1 MAALIFAWGLC
12 MCASAAILKPI
23 GHASQSAVGESSKI
37 PRLKDRLTEE
47 LVIAL
52 VGPVGSGCTSTYQLL
67 KSMLENDYS
76 YLVHYYKLSDYI
88 SESAKL
94 IDAEINESLSA
105 AARVDRMQT
114 IGDELRKVC
123 GSGYLA
129 AKAVEKI
136 AERRDVDGFGKAVS
150 GSSIPKK
157 LRQIHIVDSIKHPDE
172 LRLLRATYGEIFW
185 LIGVFAP
192 QAVRE
197 QRLTVQQNLDRTA
210 LGAIMQRDYREEDDH
225 GQKVRDVF
233 FQADFFVRND
243 QENKNQLE
251 KSLGRFLEIIFG
263 SPVHTPTLDESSMY
277 AAYAEAA
284 KSACLSRQVGAAI
297 VSPSGELIGVGRNDV
312 PRYRG
317 GLYTEDAGDGDHRCH
332 AWQDKRCHNDKRKDV
347 LYQQIYSR
355 LKQDGLL
362 TDTARLDAVTKAL
375 KATDAKQLIEYSRA
389 VHAEMDAITS
399 VARALKPGLLGGTLY
414 STTFPC
420 HSCAR
425 HIVAS
430 GIDKVIFIEP
440 YPKSLAGEL
449 HSDAVSENEADG
461 GKKVLFLQFS
471 GIAPKNILKLFNV
484 GLTRKTSD
492 GRLKEFNK
500 KIAPPVVAVSLD
512 DYSTHEKY
520 VIAELAEN
528 EQKASQGKQAALFD
542 T

>member
-1 MAALIFAWGLC
+1 MSALVAALTAIVAPPQ
-12 MCASAAILKPI
+12 SAAVENP
-23 GHASQSAVGESSKI
+23 KI

-52 VGPVGSGCTSTYQLL
+52 VGPVGSGCSTTYEILQSVL
-67 KSMLENDYS
+67 KNEYS

-94 IDAEINESLSA
+94 VDGDISGSLSA
-105 AARVDRMQT
+105 AERVDRMQT
-114 IGDELRKVC
+114 VGDELRKVC
-123 GSGYLA
+123 GSAYLA

-136 AERRDVDGFGKAVS
+136 AERRDTEGFGKAAS
-150 GSSIPKK
+150 GSAIPKK
-157 LRQIHIVDSIKHPDE
+157 LRQIHIIDSIKHPEE

-192 QAVRE
+192 QSVRE
-197 QRLTVQQNLDRTA
+197 QRLTVQQSLDRA
-210 LGAIMQRDYREEDDH
+210 SLGTIMQRDYREEDDH

-251 KSLGRFLEIIFG
+251 KSLSRFLEIIFG

-347 LYQQIYSR
+347 LYQQIFSR
-355 LKQDGLL
+355 LKSVICQD
-362 TDTARLDAVTKAL
+362 
-375 KATDAKQLIEYSRA
+375 SC
-389 VHAEMDAITS
+389 H
-399 VARALKPGLLGGTLY
+399 GT
-414 STTFPC
+414 
-420 HSCAR
+420 
-425 HIVAS
+425 
-430 GIDKVIFIEP
+430 
-440 YPKSLAGEL
+440 
-449 HSDAVSENEADG
+449 
-461 GKKVLFLQFS
+461 
-471 GIAPKNILKLFNV
+471 
-484 GLTRKTSD
+484 
-492 GRLKEFNK
+492 
-500 KIAPPVVAVSLD
+500 
-512 DYSTHEKY
+512 
-520 VIAELAEN
+520 
-528 EQKASQGKQAALFD
+528 
-542 T
+542 